1 MLFGGPKETRG
12 ARVRDPEI
20 SCELG
25 PQRLLLVSENIFSQN
40 IFIPR
45 TQGPDIK
52 NIFLPTIQGPDMKN
66 IFLPTMQGPDK
77 KNIFLPTTQG
87 PGMKNIFCKS
97 EDL

>member
-1 MLFGGPKETRG
+1 MTVSFFL
-12 ARVRDPEI
+12 
-20 SCELG
+20 ELG

-40 IFIPR
+40 IF
-45 TQGPDIK
+45 
-52 NIFLPTIQGPDMKN
+52 LPKTQGPDMKN
-66 IFLPTMQGPDK
+66 IFLPTMQGPDM